1 MMMPKKI
8 DLIHNHTRVCG
19 FNCPECCVAAIWA
32 TNNKLW
38 SADLKSHQPLVKRDG
53 ENRFAAAQRQLQ
65 ARGEE
70 LDFAQKLKVIEHL
83 GDFKVRV
90 DVSGGDALIVP
101 DGKPLLEAY
110 ANKLGRDNVTL
121 TITGMKIPENLEEVA
136 ACIGEFNFTFNAAS
150 PDDAEVRSKG
160 YADLNL
166 RLARKIK
173 ATGVS
178 VRAEFP
184 LARSALDLDHI
195 ERIYTRLAE
204 EKIDKL
210 LLMRQFPVGRGKLEP
225 EHVPTRE
232 EYISAIM
239 KFRELEQTLKG
250 PAIKLQ
256 CALRHIEVQ
265 EGLAKAPLENPCDLG
280 VESFGLMADG
290 TLLASPWA
298 MNEHGKAL
306 NDFWKLGNLA
316 ENSLEEL
323 LSTDKA
329 QAFMKRSNENFGQC
343 KIFAALNSKRKRVE
357 DRAFDMSD
365 PLYAD
370 HDTKIKVAAE

>member
-1 MMMPKKI
+1 MMKPKKI

-19 FNCPECCVAAIWA
+19 FNCRECCVAAVFA
-32 TNNKLW
+32 NNNKLW
-38 SADLKSHQPLVKRDG
+38 SADLKSHQPLDRRDG

-65 ARGEE
+65 AQGDE
-70 LDFAQKLKVIEHL
+70 LYFEQKLKAIENI
-83 GDFKVRV
+83 GDFDARV

-101 DGKPLLEAY
+101 DGRPVLKAY
-110 ANKLGRDNVTL
+110 ANKLGRKNVTL
-121 TITGMKIPENLEEVA
+121 TITGMYIPENLEEVA
-136 ACIGEFNFTFNAAS
+136 ECIGEFNFTYNAAS
-150 PDDAEVRSKG
+150 PRDAEVRSKG

-166 RLARKIK
+166 KLAQKISK
-173 ATGVS
+173 TGVS

-184 LARSALDLDHI
+184 LARSAISDDHI
-195 ERIYTRLAE
+195 ERLYYRLAE
-204 EKIDKL
+204 DGIDKL

-225 EHVPTRE
+225 EHVPTRD
-232 EYISAIM
+232 EYLSAIR
-239 KFRELEQTLKG
+239 KFRELEQTVNG
-250 PAIKLQ
+250 PTVKLQ

-265 EGLAKAPLENPCDLG
+265 EGLAEAPTENPCDLG

-298 MNEHGKAL
+298 MNEHGRAL
-306 NDFWKLGNLA
+306 NEFWTLGNLA

-329 QAFMKRSNENFGQC
+329 QAFIKRSNENFGQC
-343 KIFAALNSKRKRVE
+343 KIFAAINSKRDRIE

-365 PLYAD
+365 PLYAKRD
-370 HDTKIKVAAE
+370 AAMKVAAE